1 MSLSHFFPR
10 SYWDPLRRGYSPS
23 CLLDLD
29 FGLPPYPEQPLR
41 DWMEWMENRFSTSRA
56 GTLCSGPAD
65 NATASHSTSSISQP
79 LARGTS
85 VPQRKLSCWKI
96 SLDVKHFTPDEL
108 QVKTQEGYL
117 EISGSHNERED
128 QHGFISRCFTR
139 KYRLPSAVA
148 ARSVTSTLTSNGI
161 LVVEAPLR
169 SSLEVVIPVQT
180 EKVSGDDEKVKKEEE
195 PVVGKEVWRMRRCST
210 LKWFLKIK
218 KTRKKHIHQQ
228 VK

>member
-41 DWMEWMENRFSTSRA
+41 DWMEWMENRFSTSRS
-56 GTLCSGPAD
+56 GTLCSGLAD
-65 NATASHSTSSISQP
+65 NATASRSTSSISQP

-117 EISGSHNERED
+117 EISGMPMT
-128 QHGFISRCFTR
+128 GCITLIISSTSLCYFN
-139 KYRLPSAVA
+139 LPSIG
-148 ARSVTSTLTSNGI
+148 SDFHSKL
-161 LVVEAPLR
+161 
-169 SSLEVVIPVQT
+169 
-180 EKVSGDDEKVKKEEE
+180 
-195 PVVGKEVWRMRRCST
+195 
-210 LKWFLKIK
+210 
-218 KTRKKHIHQQ
+218 
-228 VK
+228 